1 MSDRHGTGPE
11 ARPATS
17 PTNIL
22 APANRDLLRRLAGG
36 DSLLAFDYDGTLAPL
51 VADPAQAWMRR
62 TTQDLLTRVAN
73 AYACVVVSGRSSA
86 DISRRVDA
94 AGIFEV
100 LSSGAPLADEGH
112 AGRVRSWARLLER
125 RLVAMPGVT
134 VEDKRFSLAIHYRH
148 SPDRKAACRA
158 IRRAVDELEG
168 ARSIH
173 GKCVINVAPRDAPDK
188 GLALQTAREQF
199 GSPLALYV
207 GDDATDEDV
216 FALGDPER
224 LLTVRVRAKRGS
236 RAAYYIPDQRSID
249 ELLATLLSFREESW
263 RSD

>member
-1 MSDRHGTGPE
+1 MRE
-11 ARPATS
+11 ATK
-17 PTNIL
+17 
-22 APANRDLLRRLAGG
+22 DLLA
-36 DSLLAFDYDGTLAPL
+36 
-51 VADPAQAWMRR
+51 
-62 TTQDLLTRVAN
+62 RVAN

-86 DISRRVDA
+86 DISGRVDVL
-94 AGIFEV
+94 GIFEV
-100 LSSGAPLADEGH
+100 LGSGAPLGDEAH
-112 AGRVRSWARLLER
+112 AGRVRSWARLLKQH
-125 RLVAMPGVT
+125 LAALPGVT
-134 VEDKRFSLAIHYRH
+134 MEDKRFSLAIHYRQ

-158 IRRAVDELEG
+158 ILQAVDELEG

-188 GLALQTAREQF
+188 GLALQTAWEQS
-199 GSPLALYV
+199 GRPLALYV

-249 ELLATLLSFREESW
+249 ELLATLLCLREESW
-263 RSD
+263 RSG